1 MRGSKG
7 RTRRGRSLPARGFA
21 VVVVAPRHLVVLAW
35 IAAAVAATLELPQ
48 LGHAGGAPLDD
59 LVAKDSESGRAAD
72 RATERFGFPLV
83 TDTAVVQHRG
93 RGLPARDRERQLG
106 AAREVLEGTSFAPR
120 HLRGAFPLSNS
131 TTAVTYLLFDPE
143 LGVQSRT
150 ELAQRYAR
158 EKLGGAGGSVVGVT
172 GTAPARLAQFDE
184 VERSLPLIEGASV
197 AVVFMIVALAFRS
210 ILAPLVTLFAG
221 VIAYLV
227 MVRVLPWAGERF
239 GVVVPGEVEPVLVVL
254 LLGLVTDYSIFFLS
268 GMRRALREGEP
279 RPTAAR
285 TAVAG
290 TAPLV
295 FTAGLI
301 VTAGTGALLAGE
313 LGFFRAFGPGL
324 ALTAL
329 VSMLV
334 AATLVPALLAI
345 FGERLFGRSLE
356 AQAAAGSAEAPSDGS
371 AGDQVRRRLS
381 VDEPAPDDARRG
393 RRRLRLTRPLLAI
406 RRARGLGRAAQT
418 SRWRALIARVASA
431 RLVAAPIAILTVA
444 GLIAAAS
451 GLRSTELGL
460 TFIRALPDDTEV
472 ARAADAASEGFT
484 PGILAPTE
492 VDLAQPGI
500 GERRA
505 ELARLESLIEREPNV
520 AAVVGPR
527 EQPPPPAAQAMISA
541 DGGGARYAVVLDE
554 DPLGAPAI
562 DSVRALRERMPTLLR
577 RSSLGQGARISF
589 AGETPLA
596 DETVES
602 VLDDLKRIGVAS
614 LVVNLVL
621 LVFFLRALVAPLY
634 LLAASVLGLAASLGL
649 TTLFFH
655 GLLGQDE
662 LTYYVPFAAAV
673 LLVALGSDYNVFV
686 VGRIWEEARWRRLR
700 EAISVA
706 TPSAAKAISVAGVAL
721 AASFA
726 LLAIVPLGSFREFA
740 FVMSVGVLIDTFV
753 VRSLLVPALTSLIG
767 EHSWWPGRRFAPV
780 SSKAFTERVGERA
793 GIEPRAAERA
803 STAALSTLGE
813 RITPRERRELA
824 RGLPDRLGDRL
835 LAADSAPERFPL
847 DEFLSRMRRRE
858 NGGADGDVREHASA
872 VLATLEEA
880 VPGDLDYVRVQLSED
895 YDELWDA
902 SNASASSKS
911 TRR

>member
-1 MRGSKG
+1 MRESKG
-7 RTRRGRSLPARGFA
+7 RTRRGRGLPARGYAA
-21 VVVVAPRHLVVLAW
+21 VVVALRHLIVLAW
-35 IAAAVAATLELPQ
+35 IAAAIAATLELPR
-48 LGHAGGAPLDD
+48 LGDAGGAPLDD
-59 LVAKDSESGRAAD
+59 LVAKDSDSGRAAN

-83 TDTAVVQHRG
+83 TDTAVVQHRA
-93 RGLPARDRERQLG
+93 RRLPARDRQRQIR
-106 AAREVLEGTSFAPR
+106 AAREVFEGTSLAPQ

-131 TTAVTYLLFDPE
+131 STAITYLFFEPE

-158 EKLGGAGGSVVGVT
+158 EKLGGEGGSVVGVT

-197 AVVFMIVALAFRS
+197 AVVFTIVALAFRS
-210 ILAPLVTLFAG
+210 LLAPLVTLFAAA
-221 VIAYLV
+221 IAYLV

-239 GVVVPGEVEPVLVVL
+239 GVVVPGEVEPVLIVL

-279 RPTAAR
+279 RLRAAR
-285 TAVAG
+285 ATVAG

-295 FTAGLI
+295 VTAGLI

-329 VSMLV
+329 ISLLV

-345 FGERLFGRSLE
+345 FGKRVFGRSLR
-356 AQAAAGSAEAPSDGS
+356 AQLATAE
-371 AGDQVRRRLS
+371 
-381 VDEPAPDDARRG
+381 VDEGDSDDARRRRPA
-393 RRRLRLTRPLLAI
+393 RRRLGFTRPLLAI
-406 RRARGLGRAAQT
+406 RRAGGLGRAAQT

-431 RLVAAPIAILTVA
+431 RLVAAPIAVLALA

-492 VDLAQPGI
+492 VDLEQPGI
-500 GERRA
+500 AGRRP
-505 ELARLESLIEREPNV
+505 ELARLESLMERQPNV
-520 AAVVGPR
+520 VAVVGPR
-527 EQPPPPAAQAMISA
+527 EQPPPPAPRTMVSSDGSA
-541 DGGGARYAVVLDE
+541 ARYAVVLDE

-562 DSVRALRERMPTLLR
+562 DGMRALRERMPTLLR
-577 RSSLGQGARISF
+577 RSGVGQGVRVGF

-602 VLDDLKRIGVAS
+602 VLEDLKRIGVAS
-614 LVVNLVL
+614 LVVNTVL
-621 LVFFLRALVAPLY
+621 LTFFLRALVAPLY
-634 LLAASVLGLAASLGL
+634 LVAASVLGLAASLGL
-649 TTLFFH
+649 TTLFFQD
-655 GLLGQDE
+655 LLGQDE

-686 VGRIWEEARWRRLR
+686 AGRIWEEGRFRRLR

-706 TPSAAKAISVAGVAL
+706 TPSAAKAITVAGVAL

-740 FVMSVGVLIDTFV
+740 FVMCVGVLIDTFV

-767 EHSWWPGRRFAPV
+767 ERAWWPGRRVAPV
-780 SSKAFTERVGERA
+780 SAEAFAERVAERA

-803 STAALSTLGE
+803 STAALATLGE
-813 RITPRERRELA
+813 RISRHERRELA
-824 RGLPDRLGDRL
+824 RGLPEPLGDRL
-835 LAADSAPERFPL
+835 LAADSNPERFPL

-858 NGGADGDVREHASA
+858 NGGADGDVREHARA

-880 VPGDLDYVRVQLSED
+880 VPGDLDYVRVQLSDD
-895 YDELWDA
+895 YDELWGGRGD
-902 SNASASSKS
+902 SASSKS
-911 TRR
+911 MRR